1 MILKSR
7 KVAILFLTILSM
19 AASSCAASSSS
30 NPLISTEPPPPSVAR
45 PFGLLSC
52 VPQSNAGLNYRFCQ
66 GGMSSSKDL
75 RVKSFDGVPLDAD
88 VTLPATGKG
97 PYPLVVL
104 LHGWGL
110 TKTMFETTTPNAL
123 FGTPGL
129 NNIALASKGF
139 AVLTYTARGFGES
152 CGTPSS
158 RTAGCAKGWTHIA
171 DQRYEIRDT
180 QYLAGLLVDE
190 GLVLPSIAVS
200 GVSYGAGQSMELA
213 MLKNRIRLE
222 NGQFAKWTSPHGVPM
237 SIGAAFAIWGW
248 DDLTNSLAPNG
259 AYIEGKNMNSSGF
272 YPQNAG
278 NGTDFGIP
286 KNSYIQLL
294 FTAASLGYEAPVGV
308 DPTADILSWQKAS
321 LQDLPGNPA
330 TSALASEFRNFKSPY
345 GIPPLSSGP
354 SPILIANGF
363 TDALFSASEA
373 LEFKAQADK
382 VDPNAPVSLF
392 FGDIGHPWSDN
403 NSYSSNSAGQE
414 GVNFLSEVMQSG
426 KTPAPTV
433 VTQSVVCP
441 STNQPDSILTAVNFS
456 DLEDGQIVATSPNM
470 PNTFS
475 YGSKLSETT
484 ASLNGVSGLPTGII
498 SSTGDPALSLKLNDL
513 GFLGNATNFC
523 NPLPNESQTPN
534 GTILDNLSYSKSS
547 STLLFGS
554 PVISMKMSQLNSYAE
569 AIAML
574 WEVSPTGTR
583 QLITDGVELLH
594 PGATQATFALF
605 PTSFTLA
612 PQDKIEL
619 SLMGSD
625 YPSFRSSITSSNYEV
640 TGIGIT
646 IPTH

>member
-7 KVAILFLTILSM
+7 KVVFLSLMILSLVVTGCT
-19 AASSCAASSSS
+19 ASNSSTSS
-30 NPLISTEPPPPSVAR
+30 VPTEPPPPSVAR

-52 VPQSNAGLNYRFCQ
+52 LPQSNNGFTYRFCQ
-66 GGMSSSKDL
+66 GGMTSSHDL

-110 TKTMFETTTPNAL
+110 TKTMFETTAPNAL

-190 GLVLPSIAVS
+190 GLVLPKIAVA

-213 MLKNRIRLE
+213 MLKNRVRLE
-222 NGQFAKWTSPHGVPM
+222 NGKLETWTSPHGVQM

-259 AYIEGKNMNSSGF
+259 AYIDSKNTSNSGF
-272 YPQNAG
+272 YPQSAG
-278 NGTDFGIP
+278 SGADFGIP

-308 DPTADILSWQKAS
+308 DPTADIVSWQKAS
-321 LQDLPGNPA
+321 LEDLPGNPA
-330 TSALASEFRNFKSPY
+330 TVALANEFRNYKSPY
-345 GIPPLSSGP
+345 GIPPLASGP

-363 TDALFSASEA
+363 TDALFPASEA

-382 VDPNAPVSLF
+382 ADPNAPVSLF

-403 NSYSSNSAGQE
+403 NSYSSNASGQE
-414 GVNFLSEVMQSG
+414 GVNFLSQVMQSG
-426 KTPAPTV
+426 KTPTPTV
-433 VTQSVVCP
+433 ITQSVVCP
-441 STNQPDSILTAVNFS
+441 STTKPNSILSAANFS
-456 DLEDGQIVATSPNM
+456 DLENGQIVASSQNM
-470 PNTFS
+470 SGAFS
-475 YGSKLSETT
+475 YGSKLSQTT
-484 ASLNGVSGLPTGII
+484 AFLAGVSGPSTGTI
-498 SSTGDPALSLKLNDL
+498 SPTGDPALSLKLNDL

-523 NPLPNESQTPN
+523 NPLPNITVAPS
-534 GTILDNLSYSKSS
+534 GTILDNLSYSTSN
-547 STLLFGS
+547 STLLLGS
-554 PVISMKMSQLNSYAE
+554 PVVSLKLSQLSSYAE
-569 AIAML
+569 AIAMV
-574 WEVSPTGTR
+574 WDVSPSGTR

-594 PGATQATFALF
+594 PGVSQATFALF
-605 PTSFTLA
+605 PTSYTLA

-625 YPSFRSSITSSNYEV
+625 YPSFRSSITTGNYDV
-640 TGIGIT
+640 TGIAIT